1 MRGAGAAVVA
11 ALLAYAPAPAAQ
23 LGEDPAQLFAQ
34 LEARLLAARH
44 VVVEGEIRATG
55 AVESELRG
63 RAELHDRNRIDLS
76 YGGRFAGQPRALA
89 LQGDGRVLTLKN
101 GEADRHEEVD
111 DESNRAVLIGLMR
124 MGLMHNLA
132 RLSALQGP
140 DHAGGG
146 VDRWVTLDNFRPTTM
161 AMGGELDGT
170 VSFGFD
176 VVVDGQTAGSA
187 RVWLDPATG
196 LPRRRQMT
204 VRFARGDME
213 VVEDYGRFVL
223 E

>member
-1 MRGAGAAVVA
+1 MFSSLLA
-11 ALLAYAPAPAAQ
+11 ALLAISAVSADP
-23 LGEDPAQLFAQ
+23 GTDDPAQLIAQ
-34 LEARLLAARH
+34 LEARLLKARH
-44 VVVEGEIRATG
+44 VVIEGDIRASG
-55 AVESELRG
+55 AVESELKG
-63 RAELHDRNRIDLS
+63 RAELHDRNRIELAWA
-76 YGGRFAGQPRALA
+76 GRFAGEARALA
-89 LQGDGRVLTLKN
+89 LQGDGRMLTLKN
-101 GEADRHEEVD
+101 GAADRREAVSG
-111 DESNRAVLIGLMR
+111 ESNRAVLIGLLR

-146 VDRWVTLDNFRPTTM
+146 VERWVTLDNFRPTTM
-161 AMGGELDGT
+161 ALGGELDGT

-176 VVVDGQTAGSA
+176 VLVDGEPSGSA
-187 RVWLDPATG
+187 RLWLDPQTG

-204 VRFARGDME
+204 VRFPRGDME